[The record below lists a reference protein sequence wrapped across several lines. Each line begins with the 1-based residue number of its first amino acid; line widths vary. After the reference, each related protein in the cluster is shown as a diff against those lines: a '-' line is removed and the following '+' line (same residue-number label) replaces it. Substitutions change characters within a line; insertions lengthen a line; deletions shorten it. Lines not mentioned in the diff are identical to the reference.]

1 MVRPPIGMNAYE
13 FVVMAGLRA
22 QQWMQGCVALVEG
35 DHKPTVLALMEVSTG
50 RIRRATEPAPVPVA
64 IADAGVGD
72 T

>member
-1 MVRPPIGMNAYE
+1 MNAYE

-22 QQWMQGCVALVEG
+22 QQLMQGCVSLVEG

-50 RIRRATEPAPVPVA
+50 RIRRATEPAPVA
-64 IADAGVGD
+64 IADAGVSD